1 MSIYSYE
8 EAFGASDKT
17 TTAMRNALKAWIS
30 AYYGDGESSED
41 TCQRIAY
48 CIVDK
53 VLKAVFGEYK
63 LSVADPFFARVFHA
77 LDKSRREAV
86 QTMLVNGESFLKPCP
101 TEDGFAFTV
110 IPRENVLVFAR
121 DEAGEPIDIGTA
133 EKSTYG
139 NFYYTL
145 LERRSVDENGL
156 LTIENKLYRSEDGS
170 SAGNQVPLSENPRY
184 GDLLEQY
191 RFSEPMGLGLIRLK
205 TPILN
210 CVDGS
215 RDGVAIFAA
224 AMGLIE
230 NIDRNEYLLSQ
241 EFERGQ
247 SRVFASADLLDPDSR
262 SVSAGLFVGLDDD
275 PEHTGLTVYSPTLRQ
290 TAFLERKQEYLRNV
304 ESIIGMRRGMLSD
317 ANIEDRTATDITS
330 SAADF
335 NLTVIDLQQVWERA
349 VAETAALCC
358 RLGRS
363 YRIPGVPA
371 EVPDYSIDWGNG
383 VLYDEDKTWETY
395 RIMVE
400 NGLLK
405 PEIALGWRFNLPT
418 ETEED
423 LAAIRQ
429 KLMPLT
435 E

>member
-17 TTAMRNALKAWIS
+17 TTAMRDALKAWLS
-30 AYYGDGESSED
+30 AYYGESNSGQD
-41 TCQRIAY
+41 PCQRIAY

-53 VLKAVFGEYK
+53 ILKAMFGEYK
-63 LSVADPFFARVFHA
+63 LSTADPVFSQVFRT
-77 LDKSRREAV
+77 LDESRREAV
-86 QTMLVNGESFLKPCP
+86 QTMLVNGESYLKPCP

-110 IPRENVLVFAR
+110 IPRENVLIFAR
-121 DEAGEPIDIGTA
+121 DETGAPTDIGTA

-139 NFYYTL
+139 NSYYTL
-145 LERRSVDENGL
+145 LERRRLDENGL
-156 LTIENKLYRSEDGS
+156 LTIENKLYRSEDGTG
-170 SAGNQVPLSENPRY
+170 AGNQVPLSENPRY
-184 GDLLEQY
+184 QGLSESY
-191 RFSEPMGLGLIRLK
+191 RYPEAMGLGLVRLK

-224 AMGLIE
+224 AMSLIE

-247 SRVFASADLLDPDSR
+247 SRVFASADLLDPDSGKL
-262 SVSAGLFVGLDDD
+262 SAGLFVGLDDD
-275 PEHTGLTVYSPTLRQ
+275 PEHTGMTVYSPALRQ
-290 TAFLERKQEYLRNV
+290 EAFLDRKQEYLRNV

-317 ANIEDRTATDITS
+317 ANIADRTATDITS
-330 SAADF
+330 SAVDF
-335 NLTVIDLQQVWERA
+335 NLTVIQLQQVWDRA

-358 RLGRS
+358 KLGKS
-363 YRIPGVPA
+363 YRIPGIPA
-371 EVPDYSIDWGNG
+371 ETPDYNIDWGNG

-395 RIMVE
+395 RFMVQD
-400 NGLLK
+400 GLLK

-418 ETEED
+418 ETEKD
-423 LAAIRQ
+423 LTAIRQ
-429 KLMPLT
+429 KLMPAT
-435 E
+435 